1 MLCSKLHVTVTSDS
15 GPTVNPRNVLRSMPT
30 TCCRVIDNGAPR
42 ESGTGTR
49 TESKRR
55 RPHREDAGC
64 SLITTISYHA
74 DENPPRDAA
83 IDAAISNTQ
92 SQTQSMLSI
101 SGSVSVPSSVPAI
114 RGRITAIGF
123 YSMFDVCTSL
133 RLRVENAAV
142 LFTWALLVLSL
153 LLSLIL

>member
-1 MLCSKLHVTVTSDS
+1 VLCSKSHVTVTSDS

-30 TCCRVIDNGAPR
+30 TCCRVIDNGARR
-42 ESGTGTR
+42 ESG

-64 SLITTISYHA
+64 SLITTISYRA
-74 DENPPRDAA
+74 DENPPRAAA

-101 SGSVSVPSSVPAI
+101 SGSVSVPSSVHAI

>member
-1 MLCSKLHVTVTSDS
+1 MLCSKSHVTSDS

-64 SLITTISYHA
+64 SLITTISYRA

-114 RGRITAIGF
+114 GERITAIGF

-142 LFTWALLVLSL
+142 LFT
-153 LLSLIL
+153 